1 MPVELTEL
9 WLVGGGV
16 FVVLIGLAGA
26 IWAALVG
33 RWWSIFSLQ
42 KDLSKPQSDDS
53 LAAKLRAQPG
63 NIHREA
69 ILHGVLSELDH
80 GRALIVAMIAVAPL
94 LGLLGTVGGMI
105 ETFEGLGQQQLY
117 TQSGGVAGGIASA
130 LLTTQL
136 GLVVS
141 VPALIASRIIDSKAK
156 ETKTQGVQLLQRLSE
171 LS

>member
-1 MPVELTEL
+1 
-9 WLVGGGV
+9 
-16 FVVLIGLAGA
+16 
-26 IWAALVG
+26 
-33 RWWSIFSLQ
+33 
-42 KDLSKPQSDDS
+42 
-53 LAAKLRAQPG
+53 
-63 NIHREA
+63 
-69 ILHGVLSELDH
+69 
-80 GRALIVAMIAVAPL
+80 AVAPL

>member
-1 MPVELTEL
+1 MLVELTEL
-9 WLVGGGV
+9 WLVGGSV
-16 FVVLIGLAGA
+16 FVVLIALSGA

-33 RWWSIFSLQ
+33 RWWNVARLQ
-42 KDLSKPQSDDS
+42 KEFVRSEHSDS
-53 LAAKLRAQPG
+53 LVEKLRNQPSHT
-63 NIHREA
+63 HREA
-69 ILHGVLSELDH
+69 ILHAIFSELDN
-80 GRALIVAMIAVAPL
+80 GRALITAMIAVAPL

-141 VPALIASRIIDSKAK
+141 VPALIAARIVDSKSK
-156 ETKTQGVQLLQRLSE
+156 EIRAQGVQFLHRLSE
-171 LS
+171 AS